1 MAGHQSINGSSIKP
15 EPPEVTCAPL
25 CFGDRGMM
33 LPNLLVPPPQNRAA
47 KSFQNNVS
55 MTTNL
60 FGQCMSTNLGMDSL
74 SCSHATMQPFHLS
87 TVDSVQPFAPQL
99 QSCPS
104 SFGLFVLLR
113 VSLSCSPFSSP
124 VLQ

>member
-1 MAGHQSINGSSIKP
+1 MAGHQSINGSSIKPEPP

-47 KSFQNNVS
+47 KSFQNNVP

-60 FGQCMSTNLGMDSL
+60 FCSPVSTL
-74 SCSHATMQPFHLS
+74 SCVVVHDA
-87 TVDSVQPFAPQL
+87 
-99 QSCPS
+99 
-104 SFGLFVLLR
+104 
-113 VSLSCSPFSSP
+113 
-124 VLQ
+124 